1 MNPITDPDHPT
12 TNTDTPDIT
21 NPTTSTIPD
30 PSNEPDQPDPTPS
43 DHPPNT
49 PTPTDPNSP
58 TNDLNPH
65 PSSKHTL
72 AASPSGKLRS
82 ARPRPE
88 SVR

>member
-1 MNPITDPDHPT
+1 MTPITHPDHPT
-12 TNTDTPDIT
+12 TNTNAPNIT

-30 PSNEPDQPDPTPS
+30 PTNQPDPTPS

-49 PTPTDPNSP
+49 PTPTDPNSL
-58 TNDLNPH
+58 TNDLNH
-65 PSSKHTL
+65 QPSSKHTL

-82 ARPRPE
+82 VRPRAE